1 MAVKAAVVGYEEFLK
16 GDDPASNVLSTSH
29 AEATSDTSD
38 TLASESVASSDEQE
52 ITDRELD
59 EIDRKDLDGLLLS
72 EVIEGDDEEEE
83 EDSMCRSISRSTA
96 WYYSADISV
105 PNRRVH
111 PGRTL

>member
-16 GDDPASNVLSTSH
+16 GDDPASNVLSTSQ

-38 TLASESVASSDEQE
+38 TLASESVASDEQE

-72 EVIEGDDEEEE
+72 EVIEGDDDEEE
-83 EDSMCRSISRSTA
+83 EDSMRRSTA
-96 WYYSADISV
+96 
-105 PNRRVH
+105 RVMAW
-111 PGRTL
+111 R